1 MIRQG
6 RVLVVDDLEQWREE
20 LVETLQRG
28 GFEVDSASTATQA
41 LEQLNKSLYHLLVLD
56 IRMVDADQSNTG
68 GIELLKELDK
78 RDLSEATKVIIL
90 SAYGTKEQ
98 MRVAFRD
105 HKVADFLSKDE
116 FSNRAFLESVRQ
128 VFFKKVNINLELD
141 VLWQQ
146 VNGPQQV
153 VLNLEVD
160 GIRLKRNPILQSQVA
175 LELDDLLCRLFHQA
189 KSVLVR
195 PLSLGQSSTG
205 VLWVQPF
212 YTTGGG
218 RAVVVK
224 FGDFHKIE
232 EEYANFKEYVQPF
245 IGGGRNSTVLDVR
258 RTPHLGGIT
267 YSLLGADDDHLED
280 FGSFYRQ
287 ADVSQI
293 KVVLDQ
299 LFLGTCRAWYAN
311 AGQLHPYNLT
321 ADYQE
326 MLGFTLEKLE
336 HALSELLQ
344 KSVLQKSVQGKQKL
358 FFKSLNSELAFT
370 NPVLAMAGPPLMRPT
385 YISITHGDFNQHNL
399 LVDTT
404 GHTWLIDFQA
414 TGRGHIL
421 RDVAQLDSEIRFIL
435 LAPEEATLEERLQM
449 EEVLYSIE
457 RFSQVAQLVNNFP
470 TENQALAKTYATI
483 VHLRTLAHKLVAQNP
498 SDDISEYYIA
508 LFYNAVNTLRFYS
521 LPSRPRE
528 HALLCAS
535 LLADRLGLKG

>member
-1 MIRQG
+1 
-6 RVLVVDDLEQWREE
+6 
-20 LVETLQRG
+20 
-28 GFEVDSASTATQA
+28 
-41 LEQLNKSLYHLLVLD
+41 
-56 IRMVDADQSNTG
+56 
-68 GIELLKELDK
+68 
-78 RDLSEATKVIIL
+78 
-90 SAYGTKEQ
+90 

-105 HKVADFLSKDE
+105 HKVADFLSKDD
-116 FSNRAFLESVRQ
+116 FNNRAFLESVRQ
-128 VFFKKVNINLELD
+128 VFSKEVNINLELD
-141 VLWQQ
+141 VLWQE

-160 GIRLKRNPILQSQVA
+160 GIRLKRNPTLQGQVA

-195 PLSLGQSSTG
+195 PLALGQSSTG

-232 EEYANFKEYVQPF
+232 EEYFNFKEYVQPF

-258 RTPHLGGIT
+258 RTPHLGGIM
-267 YSLLGADDDHLED
+267 YSLLGADDEHLED
-280 FGSFYRQ
+280 FGSFYRH

-293 KVVLDQ
+293 KIVLDQ
-299 LFLGTCRAWYAN
+299 LFLSTCRAWYAN

-344 KSVLQKSVQGKQKL
+344 KSVLQKSVQGKQAL
-358 FFKSLNSELAFT
+358 FFKALNSERAFT
-370 NPVLAMAGPPLMRPT
+370 NPVLAMTGPPLMRTT
-385 YISITHGDFNQHNL
+385 YISTTHGDFNQHNL

-449 EEVLYSIE
+449 EEALCNTE
-457 RFSQVAQLVNNFP
+457 HFSQVEQLVNNFP
-470 TENQALAKTYATI
+470 TENRALEKTYATI
-483 VHLRTLAHKLVAQNP
+483 VHLRSLAHKLVAQNP

-521 LPSRPRE
+521 LPSRQRE

-535 LLADRLGLKG
+535 ILADCLGLKG

>member
-1 MIRQG
+1 
-6 RVLVVDDLEQWREE
+6 
-20 LVETLQRG
+20 
-28 GFEVDSASTATQA
+28 
-41 LEQLNKSLYHLLVLD
+41 
-56 IRMVDADQSNTG
+56 
-68 GIELLKELDK
+68 
-78 RDLSEATKVIIL
+78 
-90 SAYGTKEQ
+90 
-98 MRVAFRD
+98 
-105 HKVADFLSKDE
+105 VADFLSKDE

-128 VFFKKVNINLELD
+128 VFFKKVNINLKLD

-160 GIRLKRNPILQSQVA
+160 GIRLKRNPTLQSQVA

-224 FGDFHKIE
+224 FGGLHKIE

-245 IGGGRNSTVLDVR
+245 IGGGRNSTVLNVR

-287 ADVSQI
+287 ADASQI

-344 KSVLQKSVQGKQKL
+344 KSVLQKSMQGKQKL
-358 FFKSLNSELAFT
+358 FFKSLNNELAFT
-370 NPVLAMAGPPLMRPT
+370 NPVLAMAGPSLMRPT
-385 YISITHGDFNQHNL
+385 YISTTHGDFNQHNL

-421 RDVAQLDSEIRFIL
+421 RDIAQLDSEIRFIL

-449 EEVLYSIE
+449 EEALCSIE
-457 RFSQVAQLVNNFP
+457 RFSQVEQLVNNFP
-470 TENQALAKTYATI
+470 TENRALAKTYATI

-521 LPSRPRE
+521 LPSRQRE